1 MITMP
6 TLRLLRSS
14 MITLALCAGLLC
26 WGPPARAD
34 LWAPPQVLTDSGT
47 HSHVA
52 SSEDGSLLAAVW
64 RSEAIQVSTSHT
76 GGRLWTTPR
85 PISPAGAVND
95 LKVCVR
101 GRTIVVVYA
110 LRDDPGGIRS
120 VTSTDA
126 GTTWT
131 APVAVSGDREDFLPQ
146 VIGSADGT
154 RVLLAWRHDDG
165 SEHYNVQV
173 ASSADSGHTWSPVRS
188 LSAQGFSS
196 GVPRVGL
203 SDDGLRGIVAWGQY
217 EIAFR
222 GVQTSA
228 TADGGKTWS
237 DAVSISDP
245 AESGDHPSLG
255 ISADGLRA
263 TIVWDGSPGVDRYIA
278 AATSSDGGAS
288 WNAPTRVSPSG
299 QYGEYPVV
307 SVSSDGLRAVAAW
320 SRYVNPDPTYEVR
333 SAWSSDGG
341 GSWSPDVTLSAQSA
355 DSKGPGLVLSPDGR
369 SARAMWIDNA
379 GSLKALQTVVTL
391 DGGAS
396 WTPQTVWQSGDEVSG
411 AAMTQSG
418 DGRYATVLWGV
429 NTLLRTRSFFPSP
442 ALTAASPGNGP
453 TLGGTAVTL
462 DGSGLLATSDV
473 TMGGVSV
480 PFTVGSDAAVT
491 ITTPGGPAGTVDIV
505 LTSPAG
511 PATLSS
517 AFTYLAPPKPKVKS
531 KTTVKGWPKKT
542 VARKGKVRLTVRVKP
557 AKGRKGTVQKK
568 AKGHWKKYH
577 RYTWKS
583 LKRKV
588 TLRAKKGTVVRY
600 RLRLPATDS
609 AKAKTTR
616 VAKVRGL

>member
-1 MITMP
+1 
-6 TLRLLRSS
+6 
-14 MITLALCAGLLC
+14 MITLAPCAGLLC

-110 LRDDPGGIRS
+110 LRAEPGGIRS

-165 SEHYNVQV
+165 SEHYDVQV

-369 SARAMWIDNA
+369 SARMWDNA
-379 GSLKALQTVVTL
+379 GHEGPQTRPVGAGRAPT
-391 DGGAS
+391 GGA
-396 WTPQTVWQSGDEVSG
+396 
-411 AAMTQSG
+411 
-418 DGRYATVLWGV
+418 
-429 NTLLRTRSFFPSP
+429 
-442 ALTAASPGNGP
+442 
-453 TLGGTAVTL
+453 
-462 DGSGLLATSDV
+462 
-473 TMGGVSV
+473 
-480 PFTVGSDAAVT
+480 
-491 ITTPGGPAGTVDIV
+491 
-505 LTSPAG
+505 
-511 PATLSS
+511 
-517 AFTYLAPPKPKVKS
+517 
-531 KTTVKGWPKKT
+531 
-542 VARKGKVRLTVRVKP
+542 
-557 AKGRKGTVQKK
+557 
-568 AKGHWKKYH
+568 
-577 RYTWKS
+577 
-583 LKRKV
+583 
-588 TLRAKKGTVVRY
+588 
-600 RLRLPATDS
+600 
-609 AKAKTTR
+609 
-616 VAKVRGL
+616 